1 MFGKFIPAG
10 RREDCVLNICHINLA
25 KDFRGGE
32 RQTELL
38 IKALGRQGNISQ
50 KVILSKDSPLV
61 ERLSKAGEK
70 VSLYPISKPYLFHAH
85 HVKDCSLLHVHEAKA
100 GQFAYLATRIYKRP
114 YVITRRV
121 TNPIK
126 TNPLTRRIYS
136 EAERVVALSDAIRDV
151 LTCYEANLNPLVIP
165 SMVSSLPVNP
175 QAIDEIR
182 HRYRD
187 KFLVGHA
194 GALVNHH
201 KGQQYIV
208 EAAASLLQD
217 YPEIHFLLLGR
228 GKDGPWLKHMAD
240 GLSNIEFLDF
250 RENLGD
256 YLAAFDLFVFPSLHE
271 GLGSVLLDAM
281 QFKLPIVASSVGGIP
296 DLIEHGKNGLLIS
309 SRDSRALADSILYLY
324 RNEEIRRDLAEN
336 AYQVSLN
343 YHPHSVSQR
352 YLLLY
357 REILDALYRM

>member
-1 MFGKFIPAG
+1 M
-10 RREDCVLNICHINLA
+10 LNICHINLA
-25 KDFRGGE
+25 KGFRGGE

-38 IKALGRQGNISQ
+38 IKALGRQDNVSQ
-50 KVILSKDSPLV
+50 KVIVRKDSPLV
-61 ERLSKAGEK
+61 DRLSGVDAQL
-70 VSLYPISKPYLFHAH
+70 SLHPVSKPYLFHAR

-114 YVITRRV
+114 YLITRRV
-121 TNPIK
+121 PNPIK
-126 TNPLTRRIYS
+126 NNALTRRVYS
-136 EAERVVALSDAIRDV
+136 GAERIVALSDAIREV
-151 LTCYEANLNPLVIP
+151 LTSYDANLDPLVIP

-175 QAIDEIR
+175 QASEEIR
-182 HRYRD
+182 HQYRN

-208 EAAASLLQD
+208 EAASSLQKD
-217 YPEIHFLLLGR
+217 YPQIHFLLLGR
-228 GKDGPWLKHMAD
+228 GRDEEWLKRMAA
-240 GLSNIEFLDF
+240 GLNNLEFLDF

-256 YLAAFDLFVFPSLHE
+256 FLTAFDLFVFPSLHE

-281 QFKLPIVASSVGGIP
+281 QFRLPIVASRVGGIP
-296 DLIEHGKNGLLIS
+296 EIIEHGKNGLLIS
-309 SRDSRALADSILYLY
+309 SGDSRALAESISYLY
-324 RNEEIRRDLAEN
+324 RNAAIRRDLAEN

-343 YHPHSVSQR
+343 YHPHSVARR

-357 REILDALYRM
+357 REILSAPGRMGTAAKG

>member
-1 MFGKFIPAG
+1 M
-10 RREDCVLNICHINLA
+10 NICHINLA
-25 KDFRGGE
+25 KGFRGGE

-38 IKALGRQGNISQ
+38 IKALGRQENVSQ
-50 KVILSKDSPLV
+50 KVILRKGSPLV
-61 ERLSKAGEK
+61 DRLSGADGDL
-70 VSLYPISKPYLFHAH
+70 VLHPISKPYCFHAPC
-85 HVKDCSLLHVHEAKA
+85 VQDCSLLHVHEAKA
-100 GQFAYLATRIYKRP
+100 GQFAFLATRVYKRP
-114 YVITRRV
+114 YLITRRV
-121 TNPIK
+121 PNPIK

-136 EAERVVALSDAIRDV
+136 EAERIVALSDAIYEV
-151 LTCYEANLNPLVIP
+151 MTCYDPNLNPVVIP
-165 SMVSSLPVNP
+165 SMISSLPINP
-175 QAIDEIR
+175 KESGKIR
-182 HRYRD
+182 HRYQN

-208 EAAASLLQD
+208 EAAASLQKD
-217 YPEIHFLLLGR
+217 YPQIHFLLLGK
-228 GKDGPWLKHMAD
+228 GKDAPWLKSRSA
-240 GLSNIEFLDF
+240 GLNNLEFLDF

-256 YLAAFDLFVFPSLHE
+256 FLAAFDLFVFPSLHE

-281 QFKLPIVASSVGGIP
+281 QFKLPIVASRVGGIP

-309 SRDSRALADSILYLY
+309 SKDSRALTDSILYLY

-357 REILDALYRM
+357 REILNAL